1 MRRSGYHAQAEV
13 PGKGIEVPVAVQQ
26 VVPALDA
33 SGSNHRIDG
42 LANGHA
48 EAAQRPEIFRGL
60 NRDFPPA
67 QLHECTIGY

>member
-1 MRRSGYHAQAEV
+1 MTAGLSDHYAQAEV
-13 PGKGIEVPVAVQQ
+13 PGKRIEIPVAVQQ

-48 EAAQRPEIFRGL
+48 EPRSARKFFAA
-60 NRDFPPA
+60 
-67 QLHECTIGY
+67 